1 LRNFV
6 QAFGVKIVVR
16 SIGKKLNLKQKV
28 DSLKLP
34 YLVLAVSIIL
44 TLGITYIFYRSALSK
59 DYVRFN
65 TNVSRIQNT
74 VESRIGLYI
83 VLLKSGRG
91 FIEGN
96 EILRR
101 RDFANFVKSLELEK
115 NYKGVQG
122 IGYTKVFKPEEKQ
135 ALIERMR
142 SEGFPDFKVFPDTER
157 ETYQSIIFLEPLDER
172 NKAAIGFD
180 MSTEEKRR
188 VALTRAAETGEA
200 AATSQITLLQE
211 TIPDIQKGFL
221 IYLPIYKGGIL
232 PETVEARRE
241 NLRGFIYSPFR
252 AGNFLNEIHGSTN
265 INDLK
270 IKIYD
275 GAAVPE
281 NLLAVSNFTDTDSP
295 TPAINE
301 QLLTQSQ
308 INAAGR
314 NWTIEYETL
323 PAFNAQ
329 SSIGWTPLI
338 FLGGTAFS
346 LIMFGLTYWEAA
358 ARAKVQRIAGELYE
372 SENQKRK
379 LLIKEQEARKSA
391 ESANRA
397 KDEFISVISHEL
409 RTPLNAI
416 AGWSRI
422 LRASHISG
430 DKRRTAL
437 EKIEKNLRHQTEL
450 IDDMINYS
458 QMIAESSEMKEQNI
472 VVSKLFDEVFDEL
485 KPAAEEKNIAL
496 EKHNLLNGCV
506 ITCDKQK
513 MKTLFGNI
521 LSNAVK
527 FTPEGGKIT
536 ADLDHTESDIELVVQ
551 DTGVGIKR
559 EFLPHIFEQ
568 FRQAD
573 STTTRRHGGIGL
585 GLAISKHIVKLH
597 HGTIEAKSE
606 GEGEGTTIVVKIPL
620 QNSEDN

>member
-1 LRNFV
+1 MLKRFSEKV
-6 QAFGVKIVVR
+6 VVK
-16 SIGKKLNLKQKV
+16 SIGKKLNLTQKV
-28 DSLKLP
+28 DSLKMP
-34 YLVLAVSIIL
+34 YLVLSVSIIL
-44 TLGITYIFYRSALSK
+44 TLGITYIYYQSVLSK
-59 DYVRFN
+59 DHSRFN

-74 VESRIGLYI
+74 IEARIGLYI

-91 FIEGN
+91 FIEAN
-96 EILRR
+96 EVLKRK
-101 RDFANFVKSLELEK
+101 DFANFVKSLELEK

-122 IGYTKVFKPEEKQ
+122 IGYTKVFKPEEKE
-135 ALIERMR
+135 ALIKRMR
-142 SEGFPDFKVFPDTER
+142 AEGFSDFKVFPDTER
-157 ETYQSIIFLEPLDER
+157 ETYQSVIFLEPLDER
-172 NKAAIGFD
+172 NRATIGFD
-180 MSTEEKRR
+180 MSTETKRR
-188 VALTRAAETGEA
+188 AALDRAAETGEA
-200 AATSQITLLQE
+200 VATSQITLLQE
-211 TIPDIQKGFL
+211 ASPDFQKGFL
-221 IYLPIYKGGIL
+221 IYLPIYKGGNL
-232 PETVEARRE
+232 PKTIAERRE

-252 AGNFLNEIHGSTN
+252 AGNFLNEIHGATN

-275 GAAVPE
+275 GEAVAE
-281 NLLAVSNFTDTDSP
+281 NLLAVSNFADTTSP

-301 QLLTQSQ
+301 QLLTQNQ
-308 INAAGR
+308 INVAGR
-314 NWTIEYETL
+314 NWTVEYETL

-338 FLGGTAFS
+338 FIGGISFS
-346 LIMFGLTYWEAA
+346 LIMFGLTYWETA

-379 LLIKEQEARKSA
+379 LLIKEKEARKSA

-416 AGWSRI
+416 AGWARI
-422 LRASHISG
+422 LKASHLSG

-437 EKIEKNLRHQTEL
+437 DKIEKNLRHQTEL

-458 QMIAESSEMKEQNI
+458 QMVADSSQMKEQEF
-472 VVSKLFDEVFDEL
+472 VLSKLFDEVFDEL
-485 KPAAEEKNIAL
+485 KPIAEEKHIEL

-506 ITCDKQK
+506 VTCDKQK
-513 MKTLFGNI
+513 MKTLFENI
-521 LSNAVK
+521 LSNALK
-527 FTPEGGKIT
+527 FTPAGGKIT
-536 ADLDHTESDIELVVQ
+536 AELDHNESEMELSVQ
-551 DTGVGIKR
+551 DTGVGIKP

-573 STTTRRHGGIGL
+573 STTTRKHGGMGL

-620 QNSEDN
+620 QNSEEN